1 MCGWD
6 CLALVDRTLAAV
18 CSGDRGA
25 HCPGLRVAFLTWY
38 SLASF
43 PWFRHA
49 LLGGDNT
56 AGLPGYRAADLV
68 RDGDAL
74 LVRYRV
80 ALCVG
85 DIKTLLLGDRVAL
98 GDGYLVWDW
107 LTLGY
112 RDGGTEFL
120 WY

>member
-6 CLALVDRTLAAV
+6 CFALVDRALAAV
-18 CSGDRGA
+18 CSGDGGA
-25 HCPGLRVAFLTWY
+25 HRPGLRVAFLTWY

-98 GDGYLVWDW
+98 GYRYLVRDW
-107 LTLGY
+107 LTLGDRY
-112 RDGGTEFL
+112 GGTEFL